1 MWLNY
6 HSLHFQ
12 LVIIDPTESVSQPPI
27 CYASLPRWQALTET
41 ACCFLAAACGD
52 VGSEDRDEW
61 MGEEYRILRTYPKL
75 VEEYRILRTY
85 PRLGRL

>member
-41 ACCFLAAACGD
+41 ACCFLEAACGD
-52 VGSEDRDEW
+52 VGSEARDEW
-61 MGEEYRILRTYPKL
+61 MGEVDVKEYRILRTY
-75 VEEYRILRTY
+75 LRLR
-85 PRLGRL
+85 RL